1 MRKRRMRNLTVA
13 GLGILAVILYAPV
26 LWAEPPVSEVILESY
41 SEPNWATGL
50 WEGPATIWID
60 GIKYEGE
67 IIFSGDGHQN
77 INSYHGTEV
86 KVYDFGGLGMLEVS
100 GTNKTTFAYVSPE
113 HRWHRYTSHVQI
125 TNGTGAFAN
134 AHGVFQFVGYTDW
147 LLNPAGPPDAYAF
160 EGTQAKIVGIEVD

>member
-1 MRKRRMRNLTVA
+1 MSKQRVRIAGASLGVLIVA
-13 GLGILAVILYAPV
+13 LCASV
-26 LWAEPPVSEVILESY
+26 LWAEPPVTEVILESY
-41 SEPNWATGL
+41 SEPNWATGF

-67 IIFSGDGHQN
+67 IVFSGEGETKKN
-77 INSYHGTEV
+77 NYHGTEV
-86 KVYDFGGLGMLEVS
+86 KVYDFGDLGTFEVS

-125 TNGTGAFAN
+125 TDGTGVFAE
-134 AHGVFQFVGYTDW
+134 AHGVFLFVGYTDW

-160 EGTQAKIVGIEVD
+160 EGTQANIVGIQMD